1 MGFRFGDILRYRWTV
16 DLEIRWPLEVSLLA
30 SFLVDWPLFRTD
42 MLDITI
48 FATRLAELLLP
59 RPVSFSSLCPPLT
72 RESQRQ
78 MVRWLTS
85 SASVT
90 WLWVMPPTARGPI
103 DSVPWHPGH
112 PVPGNDLCSPPDRS
126 GPRQWRVMWLA
137 GYQCGLRVNPGGILL
152 MVIVPTGKIKIAG
165 ECDIYNGTPCSVL
178 QGKILT
184 KDSLCRHFHNL
195 EAMSVTS
202 QIPVT
207 PRSSWDAGHALNLGQ
222 AWLGWIRLGSVRLG

>member
-112 PVPGNDLCSPPDRS
+112 PVHTRQAL
-126 GPRQWRVMWLA
+126 PRKRPLFTSRPVRATAVEGHVTGRLPMRLESQPRRNSINGYCPYRQNQDCGRVW
-137 GYQCGLRVNPGGILL
+137 
-152 MVIVPTGKIKIAG
+152 
-165 ECDIYNGTPCSVL
+165 
-178 QGKILT
+178 
-184 KDSLCRHFHNL
+184 H
-195 EAMSVTS
+195 
-202 QIPVT
+202 
-207 PRSSWDAGHALNLGQ
+207 
-222 AWLGWIRLGSVRLG
+222 